1 VSDELLLNADA
12 NGRTVDWRRYPF
24 QLVPGDP
31 AMEFPAAEGQH
42 VDHESDTWF
51 LAGELSAATGRSFA
65 FLTIFNRNRP
75 GGTVVADFYTMALF
89 DLDTGAYGTYTDYD
103 MPPAS
108 LKPGAEPKL
117 STAAGYLDIRFD
129 SDAGPATWTAC
140 RDDDGELLPC
150 TYRVSLA
157 GRDQAGETMG
167 LDLDVSSTRAPIP
180 VGAASYNGRIAC
192 FGQPDTYSYFQT
204 GMAMTGTLR
213 WGSVTEQ
220 VSGSAGHIDRQWFP
234 RYAGG
239 GGTGG
244 DPRARSHEWRTIHL
258 DNGLDLSIWRQFD
271 RANGNVLQPFSGATI
286 GSPDGAA
293 APGCAEDV
301 EVVVTSYVR
310 WPDSVQPLLP
320 PLSPA
325 RFLPDRH
332 RLTSAELQ
340 LELTGEP
347 LVAVPAHALPIE
359 YMEGPYR
366 YQGTMQGKPV
376 SGFGIYERSL
386 ALYRDWELIDVLAA
400 VTAGLPAAEPELT
413 GLAERMRPLVAVGRR
428 SEARDLIQAVLPTT
442 ASAVVREVLE
452 GLVHALSVEN

>member
-1 VSDELLLNADA
+1 
-12 NGRTVDWRRYPF
+12 
-24 QLVPGDP
+24 
-31 AMEFPAAEGQH
+31 MEFPAAEGQH

-51 LAGELSAATGRSFA
+51 IAGELSAATGRSFA

-103 MPPAS
+103 MPPAN

-117 STAAGYLDIRFD
+117 TTAAGHLDIRFD

-167 LDLDVSSTRAPIP
+167 LELDVWSTRAPIP
-180 VGAASYNGRIAC
+180 VGAARYNGRIAC
-192 FGQPDTYSYFQT
+192 FGQPDTYSYFQP

-258 DNGLDLSIWRQFD
+258 NNGLDLSIWRQFD

-310 WPDSVQPLLP
+310 WPDSVRPLLP

-332 RLTSAELQ
+332 RLASAELQ
-340 LELTGEP
+340 LVLTGEP

-413 GLAERMRPLVAVGRR
+413 GLAERLRPLVAAGRR
-428 SEARDLIQAVLPTT
+428 SPARELIQAVLPTT
-442 ASAVVREVLE
+442 ASAMVREVLE
-452 GLVHALSVEN
+452 GLLHALSVED